1 MFKLIDVVVIDPNKE
16 EVRWESFNDNGDPKE
31 LTEIMNCNTIDMVKL
46 GGDVI
51 MFVDDEG
58 LLAQENRYFSF
69 RTEEK
74 TQAFAGI
81 CVLALTDGE
90 GGTKSFNRDIGA
102 VREIIEWKHK
112 GYKEEPFMAFIPL
125 DNDGA
130 IH

>member
-58 LLAQENRYFSF
+58 LLAQENRYFYFKDLPFS
-69 RTEEK
+69 T
-74 TQAFAGI
+74 FAGT
-81 CVLALTDGE
+81 CVIARTDNNGNTLT
-90 GGTKSFNRDIGA
+90 FNRDIDD
-102 VREIIEWKHK
+102 VREMIKWKPK
-112 GYKEEPFMAFIPL
+112 GYKEEPFMAFVPL
-125 DNDGA
+125 DDGVM
-130 IH
+130 H

>member
-1 MFKLIDVVVIDPNKE
+1 MFKLVDVVVIDPFKQE
-16 EVRWESFNDNGDPKE
+16 LRWESFNDNGDPRG
-31 LTEIMNCNTIDMVKL
+31 LTEIMGCDTIDVVKL
-46 GGDVI
+46 GDDVI
-51 MFVDDEG
+51 MFVDDNG
-58 LLAQENRYFSF
+58 LMYENRYFSF

-90 GGTKSFNRDIGA
+90 GGTKSFNKDIGA
-102 VREIIEWKHK
+102 VREIIEWKPK

-125 DNDGA
+125 DNDGV